1 MKTCNLTRNYSIA
14 SLVGIVVVAITLV
27 YFYQSMA
34 VKALMEREG
43 QSNSDLARTIGNT
56 LWPKYADFVWHAD
69 GIPLEQ
75 LAALPV
81 IEQIRKDILHKIHG
95 LRVVKVKIYD
105 MQGLVVFSTQAS
117 QIGDNKRDN
126 TGFKSARAGR
136 DASEIIFRDTFS
148 SFEGSIYDR
157 NLVSSY
163 VPVRRSFDQPV
174 EGVFEIYSD
183 VTPLLADIDNTRNR
197 ILVII
202 TAMMLVLYLFLMV
215 IVRRAHL
222 QLQAH
227 EVVQQREQRQ
237 RVDYLEYHDEVTGLL
252 NRKGLLR
259 QMQHYVMEERISNVG
274 LGVVA
279 LKLLNLNNI
288 SGGLGHQRVMQLL
301 RLAAERVKTC
311 ATGSHNLS
319 HLDSSEFILVAE
331 NLFSESELDF
341 IVDKLINLF
350 AEPFNIDGKSVTLT
364 IAIGMDSSWEDG
376 DKSCEYQLSNA
387 LLALSECVA
396 APGKQ
401 SLRYEQ
407 SMELKKQ
414 EYLNLEV
421 DISQALQRREFMLYY
436 QPKID
441 VESGEVAGMEALV
454 RWEHPNRG
462 LVMPGGFIQLLE
474 ERGYIVELGQWILR
488 EACTQC
494 RRWHDEGHDGLRVA
508 VNVSLKQLVSKN
520 FIEVVSTTLKQS
532 GLPPQFLELELT
544 ESILAEETE
553 AVGELLQQLKSTGVK
568 LSMDDFGTGYSSLS
582 YLMHFPFDYIKI
594 DRTFIRDMMHNR
606 NHAVLTSAIVTMA
619 KSLNLGIVA
628 EGVETPQQ
636 LARVREMGCDE
647 VQGFYFSQAVTAAS
661 FPEVLADI
669 NSSQAS
675 ATRH

>member
-1 MKTCNLTRNYSIA
+1 MKPSNLTRNYSIT
-14 SLVGIVVVAITLV
+14 SLVGIVVVAVTLV

-34 VKALMEREG
+34 VKALMERES

-56 LWPKYADFVWHAD
+56 LWPKYADFVGHTD
-69 GIPLEQ
+69 GIPLEK
-75 LAALPV
+75 LPTLPV
-81 IEQIRKDILHKIHG
+81 IDQIRQDILHKIHG
-95 LRVVKVKIYD
+95 LRVVKVKIYN
-105 MQGLVVFSTQAS
+105 MQGLVVFSTEAS
-117 QIGDNKRDN
+117 QIGANKAESE
-126 TGFKSARAGR
+126 GFLSARAGR

-163 VPVRRSFDQPV
+163 VPIRRSFDQPV

-183 VTPLLADIDNTRNR
+183 VTSLLGDIENTRNR
-197 ILVII
+197 ILLII

-222 QLQAH
+222 QIQAH
-227 EVVQQREQRQ
+227 EVLQQREQKQ

-252 NRKGLLR
+252 NRRGLLR
-259 QMQHYVMEERISNVG
+259 QMQRYVMEERISNVG

-301 RLAAERVKTC
+301 RLAAERIKTC
-311 ATGSHNLS
+311 TTGSHNLS
-319 HLDSSEFILVAE
+319 HLDSSEFIMVAE
-331 NLFSESELDF
+331 NLFSENELDF
-341 IVDKLINLF
+341 IVGKLISLF
-350 AEPFNIDGKSVTLT
+350 AEPFTIDGKSVTLS
-364 IAIGMDSSWEDG
+364 IAIGVDASWEDG
-376 DKSCEYQLSNA
+376 EKSCEYLLSNA
-387 LLALSECVA
+387 LLALSECEKA
-396 APGKQ
+396 SGKHY
-401 SLRYEQ
+401 LRYEPG
-407 SMELKKQ
+407 MELKKQ
-414 EYLNLEV
+414 EYLNLEI
-421 DISQALQRREFMLYY
+421 DISQALQRREFRLYY

-441 VESGEVAGMEALV
+441 VVSGEVAGMEALV
-454 RWEHPNRG
+454 RWEHPRRG
-462 LVMPGGFIQLLE
+462 LVMPGGFIRLLE

-488 EACTQC
+488 EACIQC
-494 RRWHDEGHDGLRVA
+494 RRWHDEGHVGLRVA
-508 VNVSLKQLVSKN
+508 VNVSLKQLVSRG
-520 FIEVVSTTLKQS
+520 FVEMVAESLQQS

-553 AVGELLQQLKSTGVK
+553 AVGELLQQLKSTGVM

-606 NHAVLTSAIVTMA
+606 DHATLTSAIVTMA

-628 EGVETPQQ
+628 EGVETLQQ

-647 VQGFYFSQAVTAAS
+647 VQGFYFSQAVSAAS
-661 FPEVLADI
+661 FSEVVSDI
-669 NSSQAS
+669 NATHAG